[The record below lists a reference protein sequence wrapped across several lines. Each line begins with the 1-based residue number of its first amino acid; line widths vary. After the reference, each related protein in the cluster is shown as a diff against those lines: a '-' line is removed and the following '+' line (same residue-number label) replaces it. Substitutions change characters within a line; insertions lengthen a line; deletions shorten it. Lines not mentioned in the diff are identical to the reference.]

1 MINNNI
7 SFGKKIPLTTCQ
19 IQDKK
24 TGNFVPATLFEYD
37 CKDEDDILEI
47 VFTGKQW
54 YFSEAIIKNMDKKF
68 QLNKLFE
75 ENPLLKKTKFRKEPK
90 SKDDYDKR
98 FFVMQLQDGK
108 TVGICQA
115 QNKDNSLKL
124 DYLESQNNNHR
135 F

>member
-54 YFSEAIIKNMDKKF
+54 YISGNGEGI
-68 QLNKLFE
+68 LFCD
-75 ENPLLKKTKFRKEPK
+75 P
-90 SKDDYDKR
+90 DDFVKR
-98 FFVMQLQDGK
+98 
-108 TVGICQA
+108 
-115 QNKDNSLKL
+115 
-124 DYLESQNNNHR
+124 
-135 F
+135 